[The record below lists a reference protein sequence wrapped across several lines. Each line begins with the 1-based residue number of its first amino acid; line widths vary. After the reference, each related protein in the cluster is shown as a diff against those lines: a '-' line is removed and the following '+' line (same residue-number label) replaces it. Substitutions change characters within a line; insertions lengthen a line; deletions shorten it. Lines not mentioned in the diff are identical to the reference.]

1 VRSISEI
8 KHKVATE
15 GIDLFVVYIL
25 GDISLEHFELR
36 NSWNVRSQALN
47 SN

>member
-1 VRSISEI
+1 MTGENVREEYSEI

-25 GDISLEHFELR
+25 
-36 NSWNVRSQALN
+36 
-47 SN
+47 